1 MKMKTQIPKPDHLRF
16 LSHLQIDEIF
26 DQVSD
31 ENPNWDITQAI
42 MHGYAQDKAHQH
54 KNDLEMRRLQRL
66 LEAKNPNMFEGL
78 GLDLETAEIAVLA
91 NKI

>member
-1 MKMKTQIPKPDHLRF
+1 MKTKIPKPDQLRF

-31 ENPNWDITQAI
+31 ENPNWDITQVI
-42 MHGYAQDKAHQH
+42 MHSFAQGKAHQH
-54 KNDLEMRRLQRL
+54 KNDLETQRLQRL
-66 LEAKNPNMFEGL
+66 LEAKNPDMFEGL
-78 GLDLETAEIAVLA
+78 GLDLETTETAVLA